1 MKVTLKNGD
10 ISTVPDEEIAAYK
23 KYIREKYPDDIIDE
37 IILEFVGE
45 DVKIE
50 THKHSVPFNRIRR
63 ITGYVVPSLTKWNN
77 AKLSE
82 LKDRVKHNANIPHSD
97 YENYES

>member
-10 ISTVPDEEIAAYK
+10 ISTIPEEEITAYK
-23 KYIREKYPDDIIDE
+23 NYIKEKYPNDIIDE
-37 IILEFVGE
+37 IILEFDGE

-63 ITGYVVPSLTKWNN
+63 ITGYLVGTLDRFNDGKR
-77 AKLSE
+77 AE
-82 LKDRVKHNANIPHSD
+82 EHDRVKHGIE
-97 YENYES
+97 ENG